1 MAKMH
6 AGMHGLHEHGIG
18 ASSLFFQ
25 TSVAHSVAAAAV
37 QDDTYWQVGLIQNTP
52 TGQPAFL
59 HRTSNSAKW
68 MLDRELSSMQRP
80 RSVTPPLGRHSMGG
94 MHWNHE
100 WHNVC
105 FDKDRMVTDDQLGCK
120 NVDLASMLLIS
131 QQDPDRH
138 VSISSLLLGLGFRI

>member
-1 MAKMH
+1 M
-6 AGMHGLHEHGIG
+6 
-18 ASSLFFQ
+18 
-25 TSVAHSVAAAAV
+25 
-37 QDDTYWQVGLIQNTP
+37 QDDTYWQVGLVQNTP

-68 MLDRELSSMQRP
+68 VLDREPSSMQRP
-80 RSVTPPLGRHSMGG
+80 RFVTPPLGRHSMGG

-105 FDKDRMVTDDQLGCK
+105 FDQDKMVTEDQLDCK
-120 NVDLASMLLIS
+120 HIDLASMLLIS

-138 VSISSLLLGLGFRI
+138 VSTSSHLLFSPVSMRGRGCQ